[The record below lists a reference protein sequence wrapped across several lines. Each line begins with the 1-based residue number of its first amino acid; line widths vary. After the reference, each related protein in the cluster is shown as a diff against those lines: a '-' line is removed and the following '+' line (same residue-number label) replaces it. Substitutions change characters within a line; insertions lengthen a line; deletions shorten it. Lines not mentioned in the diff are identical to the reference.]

1 MLIIYSRGSCK
12 NEGTTQNGP
21 KCAED
26 MHCAEGTRGAW
37 SEVERAFKSTNEQ
50 SRPSIPT
57 FESLDVEADGGDD
70 LRVLVLLR
78 LEVVED
84 CRLARVVQPHH
95 QDIALAL
102 LQAEHIGQPV
112 KETHCSSD
120 SILWH
125 RMRVWTKAHIKLS
138 KLFRKSQKILPYQML
153 EIIICASIL

>member
-1 MLIIYSRGSCK
+1 MKVYVLIIYSRGSCK

-84 CRLARVVQPHH
+84 GGLARVVQPHH
-95 QDIALAL
+95 EDIALLFPNAKDV
-102 LQAEHIGQPV
+102 GQLV
-112 KETHCSSD
+112 KQTHPETSE
-120 SILWH
+120 
-125 RMRVWTKAHIKLS
+125 R
-138 KLFRKSQKILPYQML
+138 
-153 EIIICASIL
+153 E